1 MNGARGAG
9 GIDKPVG
16 PRETRPTEPT
26 GAGQVGGI
34 LEMDR
39 DDAAF
44 VANVLECRIAS
55 ARVDLERLAASSF
68 AALLAAAA
76 IIRENS
82 ESWTPGIQ
90 AADELSAIAKRG
102 AAVCDDPVPE
112 HLQTF
117 VDSMRKLADERPT
130 LNRAA
135 RRKLIAVQPRA
146 RRGIRASELVV
157 PPAMR
162 IN

>member
-1 MNGARGAG
+1 MTTALARG
-9 GIDKPVG
+9 KQ
-16 PRETRPTEPT
+16 RPTEPT
-26 GAGQVGGI
+26 GAGQVGGV
-34 LEMDR
+34 LKMDR

-68 AALLAAAA
+68 AALLAASA
-76 IIRENS
+76 IIRESS

-90 AADELSAIAKRG
+90 GADELAAIAKRG
-102 AAVCDDPVPE
+102 GAVCDDPVPE

-117 VDSMRKLADERPT
+117 IDSMRKLAGEKPS
-130 LNRAA
+130 LNRQA

-146 RRGIRASELVV
+146 RRGIRASELLI
-157 PPAMR
+157 PPASSR
-162 IN
+162 VLN